1 MEQSSP
7 LRLLRLTAAGA
18 LALHAALAMAQA
30 TVEVIPLHY
39 RSSAEIIPILQPL
52 LPRDGSISG
61 FQSQLIIRTTP
72 ANLAEIRRVL
82 AGIDV
87 APRRLLITVRQ
98 ETDADARSRATEIS
112 GNVPLGERA
121 TITLPGTAP
130 RPASPN
136 AAPDKDGLR
145 ITTTDS
151 RAAETDRNT
160 QSVQVLEGYSAF
172 IRVGQSIPVPQRTVV
187 QGVIGGQVVDRVM
200 DSVEYR
206 DVTTGFYAVPRLNG
220 ERVVLEINP
229 QRNTPNPQAPGSVNI
244 QQAATTVSGKLG
256 EWLEIGGLR
265 QDRAEQQSV
274 LLGRTTGAQ
283 ANRRGIWIRVEELR

>member
-7 LRLLRLTAAGA
+7 LRLLRLIAAGA

-61 FQSQLIIRTTP
+61 FQNQLIIRTTP

-98 ETDADARSRATEIS
+98 DADADARSRAAEIS
-112 GNVPLGERA
+112 GSVPLGERA
-121 TITLPGTAP
+121 TITLPGAA
-130 RPASPN
+130 ASPDTV
-136 AAPDKDGLR
+136 PDKNGLR

-151 RAAETDRNT
+151 RAAETDRDT

-283 ANRRGIWIRVEELR
+283 ADRRSIWIRVEELR

>member
-1 MEQSSP
+1 MKQSSP

-61 FQSQLIIRTTP
+61 FQNQLIIRTTP

-98 ETDADARSRATEIS
+98 DADADARSRAAEIS
-112 GNVPLGERA
+112 GSVPLGERA
-121 TITLPGTAP
+121 TITLPGAA
-130 RPASPN
+130 ASPDTV
-136 AAPDKDGLR
+136 PDKNGLR

-283 ANRRGIWIRVEELR
+283 ADRRSIWIRVEELR

>member
-7 LRLLRLTAAGA
+7 LHLLRLIAAGA

-61 FQSQLIIRTTP
+61 FQNQLIIRTTP

-98 ETDADARSRATEIS
+98 DADADARSRAAEIS
-112 GNVPLGERA
+112 GSVPLGERA
-121 TITLPGTAP
+121 TITLPGAA
-130 RPASPN
+130 ASPDTV
-136 AAPDKDGLR
+136 PDKNGLR

-256 EWLEIGGLR
+256 
-265 QDRAEQQSV
+265 DRKSV
-274 LLGRTTGAQ
+274 
-283 ANRRGIWIRVEELR
+283 V

>member
-61 FQSQLIIRTTP
+61 FQNQLIIRTTP

-98 ETDADARSRATEIS
+98 DADADARSRAAEIS
-112 GNVPLGERA
+112 GSVPLGERA
-121 TITLPGTAP
+121 TITLPGAA
-130 RPASPN
+130 ASPDTV
-136 AAPDKDGLR
+136 PDKNGLR

-283 ANRRGIWIRVEELR
+283 ADRRSIWIRVEELR

>member
-7 LRLLRLTAAGA
+7 LRLLRLIAAGA

-61 FQSQLIIRTTP
+61 FQNQLIIRTTP

-98 ETDADARSRATEIS
+98 DADADARSRAAEIS
-112 GNVPLGERA
+112 GSVPLGERA
-121 TITLPGTAP
+121 TITLPGAA
-130 RPASPN
+130 ASPDTV
-136 AAPDKDGLR
+136 PDKNGLR

-187 QGVIGGQVVDRVM
+187 QGVIGRQVVDRVM

-283 ANRRGIWIRVEELR
+283 ADRRSIWIRVEELR